1 MTHRS
6 TKLIPRIALFSAMI
20 YVLSYGISFIPNVNP
35 IFFIVF
41 SAGYMWGSV
50 PGLLTGMVGMG
61 LWTFFNPFGPA
72 QLPVMLAQI
81 VGTALSG
88 PVGAFCYDFIKNSKN
103 KFFKSIYLI
112 STSLVCTLLFYIPVN
127 FIDAWLIQPFMVR
140 FVTGMGWSVI
150 SLVSNIFIFPVLFFA
165 LESFYIKERER
176 VR

>member
-1 MTHRS
+1 
-6 TKLIPRIALFSAMI
+6 MI

-41 SAGYMWGSV
+41 SAGFMWGTI
-50 PGLLTGMVGMG
+50 PGILTGMIGMG

-72 QLPVMLAQI
+72 QLPVMAAQI

-88 PVGAFCYDFIKNSKN
+88 SIGALSYNLLKSNSNKLIKIVYLAIA
-103 KFFKSIYLI
+103 SII
-112 STSLVCTLLFYIPVN
+112 CTLLFYIPVN
-127 FIDAWLIQPFMVR
+127 FIDAWLIQPFMAR
-140 FVTGMGWSVI
+140 FITGMTWSVI
-150 SLVSNIFIFPVLFFA
+150 SLVSNILIFPVLFIA